1 MPDRNDVIWELLSKK
16 LSGEATPAELEEL
29 EALLRQEPDVHY
41 AAGHL
46 EDLWAQEA
54 TVPDHQREQAF
65 ADHLDRMRQAGVNWD
80 EPEKKV
86 RRMSM
91 RWVAAAA
98 AAVLLLAALAGW
110 WWMPRESASPA
121 VAEELRAAKGT
132 RTRVTLPDGSVVW
145 LNADS
150 RLVYND
156 DFNQTRR
163 EVQLEGEAFFD
174 VMKNS
179 SKPFIIRTANM
190 KVRVLGTTFNIRA
203 YPGESTA
210 ETALIKG
217 SVEVSREG
225 AAPVILKPHEKLVL
239 FLDEQEQSTTTK
251 EQRDFVVRK
260 LQVTEYD
267 EEPLETA
274 WVDNKLV
281 FRDEAF
287 STLAT
292 RLERWYGVQITLGD
306 AAVRDLRFTG
316 RFEKETI
323 EQVLKALQ
331 ITAEFKYSVNGRNI
345 IISQH

>member
-29 EALLRQEPDVHY
+29 ESLLRQEPDIHY
-41 AAGHL
+41 AAEHL
-46 EDLWAQEA
+46 TDLWAQEA
-54 TVPDHQREQAF
+54 PVPEHQREQSF
-65 ADHLDRMRQAGVNWD
+65 ADHLDRMRQAGIDWGQ
-80 EPEKKV
+80 PEKKG
-86 RRMSM
+86 RRVSM
-91 RWVAAAA
+91 KWMTAAA

-110 WWMPRESASPA
+110 WWMPRKTTAPA
-121 VAEELRAAKGT
+121 VAEALHAAKGT

-150 RLVYND
+150 RLTYND
-156 DFNQTRR
+156 DFNQARR
-163 EVQLEGEAFFD
+163 EVQLEGEAYFD
-174 VMKNS
+174 VVKNS
-179 SKPFIIRTANM
+179 NKPFVIRTARM
-190 KVRVLGTTFNIRA
+190 QVRVLGTTFNIRA

-239 FLDEQEQSTTTK
+239 FLYEQEQQITTK
-251 EQRDFVVRK
+251 EQRDFVIRP
-260 LQVTEYD
+260 LHVTEQD
-267 EEPLETA
+267 GQPLETA
-274 WVDNKLV
+274 WVENRLV

-287 STLAT
+287 STLAD
-292 RLERWYGVQITLGD
+292 RLERWYGVEITLGD
-306 AAVRDLRFTG
+306 TAVRDLRFTG